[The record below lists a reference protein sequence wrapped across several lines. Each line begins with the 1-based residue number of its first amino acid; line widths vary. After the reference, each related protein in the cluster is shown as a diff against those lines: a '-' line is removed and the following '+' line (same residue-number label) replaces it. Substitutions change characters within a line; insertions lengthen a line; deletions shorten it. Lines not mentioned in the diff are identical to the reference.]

1 MLKHWQWSF
10 LAATVLVAVS
20 ATAQAADVY
29 KDPEASITARVDDL
43 LKRMTLAEKVAQLRV
58 IWDDKT
64 NLMDRDGKFDPSAA
78 QKLFPDSLGGLAR
91 PSDWAG
97 SATPTDQRA
106 GRTLSDTVGLINA
119 MQHWALEKT
128 RLGIPILFHEEALH
142 GYVAR
147 GATSFPQAIA
157 QASTW
162 DPALVE
168 RINAVVGREARA
180 RGIYEVLSPVVDI
193 VRDPRWGRTE
203 ETFGEDPY
211 LVSSMAVAAVRGLQ
225 GEGLP
230 LGPDHVFATLKHM
243 TGHGWPENGTNVG
256 PANIGERT
264 LRSFFLPP
272 FKAAIREA
280 NAQFVMASYNEIDG
294 VPSHAN
300 KWLLTDLLRKEWGFK
315 GVVVSDYYGIEQLET
330 LHHIEPDLASSAIR
344 ALGSGVTMDLPD
356 GKAFATIEQSVNDG
370 KLSVA
375 LIDDAVREVLRIKF
389 LSGLFEHPYT
399 DVKTAEAAT
408 NRPEAQTLATKA
420 AREAVVL
427 LKNDGALPLDKN
439 RLRTLAVIGP
449 NADATLLGGYS
460 GVPVHTVNVLEGIKA
475 KVGDAVRVVY
485 SEGVRITKGDNWYQN
500 EVDLAD
506 PQENARKIVQAVSV
520 ARGADEIVLV
530 LGGNP
535 VTSCEGWAK
544 NHLGDRADLGL
555 VGQQNDL
562 FDALTKLDKPIV
574 VVLLNGRPLATPKIA
589 AKANALIE
597 GWYLGENGGTA
608 MADIL
613 FGDANPGGKLP
624 ITIPCSAGQLPQ
636 FYDVKPSARRGYLFT
651 SVEPLFSF
659 GYGLSYT
666 TFDVGAP
673 HLASPRVAA
682 GQAAK
687 VTVDVKNTGSR
698 EGDEVVQLYLH
709 NLVSSVTTP
718 VKRLVGFKRVSLKP
732 GESKAIRFT
741 LTPESLALWNADMK
755 HVVEPGEFEIMTGN
769 SSVDL
774 KSAILTVTGA
784 AAFSVN

>member
-1 MLKHWQWSF
+1 
-10 LAATVLVAVS
+10 
-20 ATAQAADVY
+20 
-29 KDPEASITARVDDL
+29 
-43 LKRMTLAEKVAQLRV
+43 
-58 IWDDKT
+58 
-64 NLMDRDGKFDPSAA
+64 
-78 QKLFPDSLGGLAR
+78 
-91 PSDWAG
+91 
-97 SATPTDQRA
+97 
-106 GRTLSDTVGLINA
+106 
-119 MQHWALEKT
+119 
-128 RLGIPILFHEEALH
+128 
-142 GYVAR
+142 
-147 GATSFPQAIA
+147 
-157 QASTW
+157 
-162 DPALVE
+162 
-168 RINAVVGREARA
+168 
-180 RGIYEVLSPVVDI
+180 
-193 VRDPRWGRTE
+193 
-203 ETFGEDPY
+203 
-211 LVSSMAVAAVRGLQ
+211 MAVAAVRGLQ

-535 VTSCEGWAK
+535 VTSREGWAK

-624 ITIPCSAGQLPQ
+624 VTIPCSAGQLPQ

-651 SVEPLFSF
+651 SVEPLFPF

-709 NLVSSVTTP
+709 DLVSSVTTP

-774 KSAILTVTGA
+774 KSAILSVTGA